1 MDCQLNAEEMTEVF
15 TLMADCLSLFSQN
28 AAKVILGDL
37 DEAGYRA
44 VIDNA
49 MGMGL
54 ERITELYQNAY
65 DRYMEAKVMD
75 KRWG

>member
-1 MDCQLNAEEMTEVF
+1 
-15 TLMADCLSLFSQN
+15 MADCLSLFSQN

-44 VIDNA
+44 VIDDA

-54 ERITELYQNAY
+54 ERITEIYQTSY
-65 DRYMEAKVMD
+65 DRYLEA
-75 KRWG
+75 